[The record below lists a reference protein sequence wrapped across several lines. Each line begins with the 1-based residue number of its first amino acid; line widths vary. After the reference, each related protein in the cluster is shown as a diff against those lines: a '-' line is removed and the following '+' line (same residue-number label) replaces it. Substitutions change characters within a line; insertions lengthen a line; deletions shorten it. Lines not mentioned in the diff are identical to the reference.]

1 MKRRQK
7 NQNLRMK
14 SADEKQAEKPQAKAV
29 TSELVAVS
37 SKPPAAAPA
46 APAPAPAPAPVPIL
60 AYLMAQPYVAYPIHY
75 HDGVYGGTPYYEGY
89 GGNRGYD
96 HYNNEYSEENPSCN
110 IM

>member
-7 NQNLRMK
+7 NQNLGMK

-29 TSELVAVS
+29 TFAEPVAVS

-46 APAPAPAPAPVPIL
+46 APAFAPAPIL
-60 AYLMAQPYVAYPIHY
+60 AYPMAQPYVAYPSHY